1 MTENC
6 CETTGITA
14 MLLPCSG
21 GSNVGQLAN
30 RAAVELTTEGF
41 GKIFCLAGIGGRI
54 SGFVQS
60 AKDAES
66 VIVIDGCEIGCG
78 KATLQGAG
86 CGGAAA
92 PPQAPGGNRIRNRE
106 KQGFQ
111 PESRR
116 RGPGKAGCEKR
127 DLRGGIRGRGSAAV
141 CLPGTRRRL
150 LLRIKRRLF
159 RKQPDG
165 FVNCLKTICYD
176 SIRLLFGRP
185 C

>member
-1 MTENC
+1 MAENC
-6 CETTGITA
+6 CETTGTTT

-60 AKDAES
+60 AKDADA

-86 CGGAAA
+86 VPLPRHKHLVITEYGIEKNKDFNLDAENVELVKQAVKNATSGPAYEEGDL
-92 PPQAPGGNRIRNRE
+92 PPSARPAPGG
-106 KQGFQ
+106 
-111 PESRR
+111 
-116 RGPGKAGCEKR
+116 GCCC
-127 DLRGGIRGRGSAAV
+127 G
-141 CLPGTRRRL
+141 
-150 LLRIKRRLF
+150 
-159 RKQPDG
+159 
-165 FVNCLKTICYD
+165 
-176 SIRLLFGRP
+176 
-185 C
+185 

>member
-6 CETTGITA
+6 CETTGTTA

-78 KATLQGAG
+78 KATLQNAGVPLPRHRRLVVTEYGIEKNKDFNLDAEDLDIVKQAVKNTIFKPDSRDKNFSGAT
-86 CGGAAA
+86 
-92 PPQAPGGNRIRNRE
+92 PRMPGGSCCC
-106 KQGFQ
+106 G
-111 PESRR
+111 
-116 RGPGKAGCEKR
+116 
-127 DLRGGIRGRGSAAV
+127 
-141 CLPGTRRRL
+141 
-150 LLRIKRRLF
+150 
-159 RKQPDG
+159 
-165 FVNCLKTICYD
+165 
-176 SIRLLFGRP
+176 
-185 C
+185 

>member
-6 CETTGITA
+6 CETSGTTT

-30 RAAVELTTEGF
+30 RAAVELTMEGS

-66 VIVIDGCEIGCG
+66 VIVIDGCEVGCG

-86 CGGAAA
+86 VPLPRHRHLVVTEYGIEKNKNFNLGQEDVDLVKEAVKNATA
-92 PPQAPGGNRIRNRE
+92 EPISGDGNPSLDARAPGG
-106 KQGFQ
+106 
-111 PESRR
+111 S
-116 RGPGKAGCEKR
+116 GCCC
-127 DLRGGIRGRGSAAV
+127 S
-141 CLPGTRRRL
+141 
-150 LLRIKRRLF
+150 
-159 RKQPDG
+159 
-165 FVNCLKTICYD
+165 
-176 SIRLLFGRP
+176 
-185 C
+185 

>member
-6 CETTGITA
+6 CETTSATT

-78 KATLQGAG
+78 KATLQTAG
-86 CGGAAA
+86 VLLPRHRHLMVTEYGIEKNKDFNLNEQDVDLVKQAVKNATDEPTTIPGPAGG
-92 PPQAPGGNRIRNRE
+92 GGCCC
-106 KQGFQ
+106 
-111 PESRR
+111 S
-116 RGPGKAGCEKR
+116 
-127 DLRGGIRGRGSAAV
+127 
-141 CLPGTRRRL
+141 
-150 LLRIKRRLF
+150 
-159 RKQPDG
+159 
-165 FVNCLKTICYD
+165 
-176 SIRLLFGRP
+176 
-185 C
+185 

>member
-6 CETTGITA
+6 CEATSATT

-41 GKIFCLAGIGGRI
+41 GKIFCMAGIGGRI

-78 KATLQGAG
+78 KATLQAAG
-86 CGGAAA
+86 VPLPRHRHLVVTEYGIEKNKDFNLNEDDVDLVKQAVKNATDEPAAA
-92 PPQAPGGNRIRNRE
+92 AGVPGG
-106 KQGFQ
+106 G
-111 PESRR
+111 S
-116 RGPGKAGCEKR
+116 GCC
-127 DLRGGIRGRGSAAV
+127 S
-141 CLPGTRRRL
+141 
-150 LLRIKRRLF
+150 
-159 RKQPDG
+159 
-165 FVNCLKTICYD
+165 
-176 SIRLLFGRP
+176 
-185 C
+185 